1 VNARFLPGE
10 ITLLRGASGC
20 GKSSILALLQRFYLP
35 AEGRIFFGKYEI
47 RYITSSSLRTQI
59 GLVPQKIDLMSGTVV
74 ENITLGE
81 CEPDMEKILAIC
93 YKLSLLEFIQSLP
106 EGFETRLTEN
116 GKNLSG
122 GQRQRLAI
130 ARALYI
136 DAPIYL
142 FDEPTAALD
151 EISENRFFQ
160 ILQEL
165 RDLGKLVILVS
176 HDSRMISFADRV
188 YTVNNGTIEPD
199 STGTRYLKRESV
211 KALQL

>member
-1 VNARFLPGE
+1 
-10 ITLLRGASGC
+10 
-20 GKSSILALLQRFYLP
+20 
-35 AEGRIFFGKYEI
+35 
-47 RYITSSSLRTQI
+47 
-59 GLVPQKIDLMSGTVV
+59 MSGTVI

-93 YKLSLLEFIQSLP
+93 YQLSLLEFIQSLP

-130 ARALYI
+130 ARALYV

-151 EISENRFFQ
+151 EISEKRFFQ

-176 HDSRMISFADRV
+176 HDSRLIAFADRV
-188 YTVNNGTIEPD
+188 YTINNGTIEPD
-199 STGTRYLKRESV
+199 STGTRYLKSESF
-211 KALQL
+211 KALQF